1 MKKADSKQILRVIKK
16 LDESQTRWYI
26 AREAISLGRG
36 GIKKM
41 NKITGISRTTIIKGI
56 KAEIETST
64 SKTSSANKTPAI
76 GELNAAA
83 IPAAAPQAS
92 NSVRSL

>member
-41 NKITGISRTTIIKGI
+41 NRV
-56 KAEIETST
+56 
-64 SKTSSANKTPAI
+64 
-76 GELNAAA
+76 
-83 IPAAAPQAS
+83 
-92 NSVRSL
+92 NSLRS